1 MKPRKIP
8 APLTVEE
15 IPGGNRVDETEGK
28 AMAYVYGELLWSYP
42 LQVISCNLERMP
54 YVSP

>member
-28 AMAYVYGELLWSYP
+28 AHGLRRWIASKELPAAGHLR
-42 LQVISCNLERMP
+42 QT
-54 YVSP
+54 

>member
-28 AMAYVYGELLWSYP
+28 AMAYVYG
-42 LQVISCNLERMP
+42 
-54 YVSP
+54 